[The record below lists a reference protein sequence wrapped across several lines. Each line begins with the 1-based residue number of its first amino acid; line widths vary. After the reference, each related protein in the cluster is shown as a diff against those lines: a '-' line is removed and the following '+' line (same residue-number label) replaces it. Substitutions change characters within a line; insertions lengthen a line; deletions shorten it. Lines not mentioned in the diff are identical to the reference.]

1 MHFWCRKVSGQS
13 QIAVCQILIPLCA
26 MRHEVA
32 FLVAC
37 SPGRA
42 GWVQRL
48 TNRLYR
54 CAKSVLQGHWVHESN
69 GNLGQHR
76 HSSGESHSHALCFQ
90 RHSTGL
96 HQFCYTLEL
105 TPEGE
110 HLQRAK
116 RLRKQ
121 VIPWKG
127 SNHWVI
133 FWQVWYFIYFR
144 SSPSIPP
151 RIANISKY
159 ILDLFKSR
167 CWKTVEDS
175 DPIRQ
180 FSSSPPASWY
190 MAVTSRVCSSGS
202 GHGIGPRLDTIGRGW
217 FDNRRQGF
225 TVHQIMHYQ
234 ACDLCRSCVSCDTSL
249 SWAAHLKIRHPLSA
263 WGARIESSTWS
274 ISVIQTK
281 GRRRKNELNSSKTK
295 GEN

>member
-1 MHFWCRKVSGQS
+1 MFPTTQHGPASVLLHVGAHSG
-13 QIAVCQILIPLCA
+13 
-26 MRHEVA
+26 
-32 FLVAC
+32 
-37 SPGRA
+37 GRA
-42 GWVQRL
+42 PTKSQEI
-48 TNRLYR
+48 
-54 CAKSVLQGHWVHESN
+54 AKASDPLKGIEPLSN
-69 GNLGQHR
+69 LLA
-76 HSSGESHSHALCFQ
+76 SLI
-90 RHSTGL
+90 L
-96 HQFCYTLEL
+96 H
-105 TPEGE
+105 
-110 HLQRAK
+110 
-116 RLRKQ
+116 
-121 VIPWKG
+121 
-127 SNHWVI
+127 
-133 FWQVWYFIYFR
+133 IYFR

-151 RIANISKY
+151 HIANISKY

-274 ISVIQTK
+274 ISVIQSK
-281 GRRRKNELNSSKTK
+281 GRRRKKWVKQFKNKRRELNCSKA
-295 GEN
+295 